1 MGSPLIASCPEALA
15 PRPPEAPAQW
25 EGAPWAK
32 GSREVGMNAR
42 RRIMITT
49 AVRAAGEVLPH
60 ARYMIAGSTHGSAL
74 TVRASA
80 ADCSDPSNEFLNK
93 KEMISSDTRFARQLE
108 CGYPLHTRS
117 TAGRGG
123 LPPMIDLYGA
133 GEMAVASDRE
143 HGRGR
148 RHGKRA
154 ASARIAAPSWHRLVW
169 APASRARTRRR
180 GPPWTATPELTKAT
194 NLRLQRKYDRAQP
207 PARESV

>member
-1 MGSPLIASCPEALA
+1 MPRCPMQANPRPDSCPGSRRAFWPMGSPLIASSPEALA

-133 GEMAVASDRE
+133 GEMAVASDTSTPRRKWRL
-143 HGRGR
+143 HLVGRHQDRQTAR
-148 RHGKRA
+148 RMTTNGVR
-154 ASARIAAPSWHRLVW
+154 SCG
-169 APASRARTRRR
+169 
-180 GPPWTATPELTKAT
+180 GP
-194 NLRLQRKYDRAQP
+194 Y
-207 PARESV
+207 